1 MYKLLLLRSIMSSKS
16 FLSYFK
22 KPVNSVNS
30 SDVNDVNTKEGS
42 CVSSVNNS
50 SSACNID
57 FVPKQ
62 PYHPPKDF
70 TFPKTKFGS
79 CNGSC
84 QHNWFDTYQW
94 LHYDL
99 KKGLY
104 ILLLLYEECF

>member
-30 SDVNDVNTKEGS
+30 SDVNDVNNKEGS
-42 CVSSVNNS
+42 CVNNS

-62 PYHPPKDF
+62 PYHPQKISPF
-70 TFPKTKFGS
+70 QRRNSGVVTVPVST
-79 CNGSC
+79 
-84 QHNWFDTYQW
+84 T
-94 LHYDL
+94 
-99 KKGLY
+99 GLTHTHGC
-104 ILLLLYEECF
+104 IMA